1 MAEAVHLY
9 GYVRPSAL
17 DLTRGRLG
25 LETSGGTALT
35 GPAANPRFFTGF
47 LASPAVAAGAL
58 AGVAR
63 VARTRYFEQSQV
75 RVRDPVVTCNG
86 DRLRFESFSACC
98 GVYARLDVLSDALD
112 GEVHDRGTTN
122 VDIGETLRR
131 MLARVGDGDLLHLTV
146 GPDELT
152 VTTPDGGVVERK
164 VPLPQRWLRG
174 FAELQAIM
182 AGFEPRAELPATEA
196 ARFLRSLPRRS
207 RASGAEWV
215 MPAGRS
221 LRQTAGPA
229 PGAVCLPG
237 PQRLEALVSLL
248 PHASSLRA
256 YGPAASAASPALA
269 SAWELE
275 LPGMRLVV
283 ALSPEVRRG
292 FSGEGAAGDAL
303 AGADVAAD
311 AELVDALLAFEPRV
325 EVGELAD
332 RSGLPPHRVRAA
344 LTQLATSGQVGYD
357 LAEAAFFHRE
367 LPYDPALV
375 EPASPR
381 LRSARALVDS
391 GAVRLQDGLAIVT
404 TGDHAHRVGLTAD
417 GAAFCTCEWWAK
429 YRGSRGSCTHVLA
442 AGLARGGGRAA
453 GDAAAL
459 KAQP

>member
-1 MAEAVHLY
+1 MAETVHLY

-17 DLTRGRLG
+17 DLARGSLG
-25 LETSGGTALT
+25 LETSGGTALA

-47 LASPAVAAGAL
+47 VTSPAVAAGGL
-58 AGVAR
+58 AAVAR

-86 DRLRFESFSACC
+86 DRLRFESFSGCC
-98 GVYARLDVLSDALD
+98 GVYARLDLLSDALD

-131 MLARVGDGDLLHLTV
+131 MLARVGDRDPLHLTV

-152 VTTPDGGVVERK
+152 VTTPDGGVVQRK

-174 FAELQAIM
+174 FAELQVIM
-182 AGFEPRAELPATEA
+182 AGFEPRAELPAAEA
-196 ARFLRSLPRRS
+196 AWFLRSLPRS
-207 RASGAEWV
+207 SAAGGAGWV
-215 MPAGRS
+215 LPAGRS
-221 LRQTAGPA
+221 LRLAARPS

-237 PQRLEALVSLL
+237 PQRLEALLALL
-248 PHASSLRA
+248 PHATRLRA
-256 YGPAASAASPALA
+256 YGPAAGPASRELA
-269 SAWELE
+269 SAWELD
-275 LPGMRLVV
+275 LPGMRLLI

-292 FSGEGAAGDAL
+292 FSGEGAASAAL

-311 AELVDALLAFEPRV
+311 ADLVAALLAFEPRV

-332 RSGLPPHRVRAA
+332 RCGLPPRRVRAA

-375 EPASPR
+375 EQASPR
-381 LRSARALVDS
+381 LRSARQLAES
-391 GAVRLQDGLAIVT
+391 GAVRLEDGVAIVT
-404 TGDHAHRVGLTAD
+404 TGDHSHRVGFTAD
-417 GAAFCTCEWWAK
+417 GAAFCTCQWWAK

-442 AGLARGGGRAA
+442 TGLARAGQAA
-453 GDAAAL
+453 DTTAGAR
-459 KAQP
+459 P